1 MSALPA
7 DPLFG
12 ARTRPQMVAGVTYS
26 YAVFNLIVTIEL
38 FLMTH
43 RFAMLLLALVIHVAG
58 VMGCLRDPRIFDLW
72 LTRVSRCPRVRNF
85 GFWAANSYS
94 P

>member
-12 ARTRPQMVAGVTYS
+12 ALTRPQMVAGVTYS

-38 FLMTH
+38 FLITH
-43 RFAMLLLALVIHVAG
+43 RFTMLLAALVIHVAG
-58 VMGCLRDPRIFDLW
+58 VIACMRDPRIFDLW

-85 GFWAANSYS
+85 GFWAANSYQ